1 MIFDKIAYEYTEPRR
16 IVVIGDIHGDIKRFK
31 NILIDAALI
40 NNDLEWVAQ
49 PPETIV
55 VQVGDQIDSANRN
68 PDIPDWEVLDDV
80 NMLYFTNS
88 LDNIAREKGGRVI
101 SLIGNHELMNTI
113 GNFSYVSKQSL
124 FENRA
129 KFFMPTGTI
138 SPILAKRPIVLKI
151 GQLFFCH
158 AGVKKVHLDIL
169 DKHGKHISHLNEL
182 WSRFIR
188 TGKLVRDDGVVD
200 KGDIEIFNSVVLDGE
215 NGILWTRTIDT
226 EEDAKYVLDK
236 LGCKFVFIGHSPA
249 EGIKFVNN
257 RLWLTDNGISRA
269 FATSEYQYIDILDYH
284 IRIRKIIDSD
294 SNSNSN
300 SN

>member
-1 MIFDKIAYEYTEPRR
+1 MIFDRIAYEHSEPRR
-16 IVVIGDIHGDIKRFK
+16 IIVIGDIHGDIKRFK
-31 NILIDAALI
+31 NILVDAELI
-40 NNDLEWVAQ
+40 NNDLEWVAT

-68 PDIPDWEVLDDV
+68 PDIPEWEVLDDV

-124 FENRA
+124 FADRH

-151 GQLFFCH
+151 GPLFFCH
-158 AGVKKVHLDIL
+158 AGVKKMHLDIL
-169 DKHGKHISHLNEL
+169 DKHGKQISYLNEL
-182 WSRFIR
+182 WSRFMR
-188 TGKLVRDDGVVD
+188 TGKLIRDDGVVD
-200 KGDIEIFNSVVLDGE
+200 NGDIEIFNSVVLDGE
-215 NGILWTRTIDT
+215 NGILWTRSIDT

-236 LGCKFVFIGHSPA
+236 LGCKYVFVGHSPT
-249 EGIKFVNN
+249 EGIKFFNN
-257 RLWLTDNGISRA
+257 RLWFTDNGISRA

-284 IRIRKIIDSD
+284 IRVRKIFDD
-294 SNSNSN
+294 PK
-300 SN
+300 